1 VLGGILRCL
10 LEDVTLVI
18 VSPLAG
24 FLRSSGKIVLTQ
36 KFVDGVGLFRELWK
50 GPILHLC
57 QPASQPSDNL
67 DNVEVAAQTSAFD
80 TYCESLSEERLRAIV
95 PKRSVV
101 LASVGERFNSL
112 SRLCR
117 EIGIPCVYVTEY
129 SLKTRKQIAREYQ
142 RSDLHGI
149 WAKLR
154 QTQQEIAQRSAIS
167 AASAVQCNGLPTY
180 SAYKGIN
187 PRSHLF
193 FDSRIEP
200 SMLTTDDQISQRLAQ
215 LHHDRKLRLVFS
227 GRLNLT
233 KGVDDLPIVA
243 KHLRRLNI
251 PFEMS
256 ICGEGQ
262 YLDQLRKDIE
272 HRELGQLVRLR
283 GTLDFK
289 EELIPFVS
297 GQTDLF
303 VCCHRQGDP
312 SCTYVETMAC
322 GVPIVGYANEAWEQL
337 SSFAKTGWVT
347 PLGDPEALANRIAQL
362 SRDHKEIERSARAS
376 LAFARDHTF
385 EKTFRR
391 RVEHLDGVASSVFR
405 QA

>member
-1 VLGGILRCL
+1 

-18 VSPLAG
+18 VSPLRG
-24 FLRSSGKIVLTQ
+24 FVRPSGKIVLTQ
-36 KFVDGVGLFRELWK
+36 KFVDGVTLFRGLWK

-57 QPASQPSDNL
+57 EPASQPGDNL
-67 DNVEVAAQTSAFD
+67 DNIEVAAQTPVFD
-80 TYCESLSEERLRAIV
+80 TYCEDLSDKRLRAIL
-95 PKRSVV
+95 PRRSLL
-101 LASVGERFNSL
+101 LASVGEHFNSL

-117 EIGIPCVYVTEY
+117 EISIPCVYVTEY

-149 WAKLR
+149 WARLR
-154 QTQQEIAQRSAIS
+154 QTQQEIAQRRAIS
-167 AASAVQCNGLPTY
+167 VASAVQCNGLPTY

-187 PRSHLF
+187 PSPHLF
-193 FDSRIEP
+193 FDNRIEL
-200 SMLTTDDQISQRLAQ
+200 SMLTTDGQISQRLAQ
-215 LHHDRKLRLVFS
+215 LRQDRKLRLVFS
-227 GRLNLT
+227 GRLNLM

-243 KHLRRLNI
+243 EHLRLLNI

-272 HRELGQLVRLR
+272 HRGLGQLVSLR

-289 EELIPFVS
+289 DELIPFVS

-337 SSFAKTGWVT
+337 SSFAKAGWVT

-362 SRDHKEIERSARAS
+362 SRDRDEIERSARAS
-376 LAFARDHTF
+376 LEFARDHTF

-391 RVEHLDGVASSVFR
+391 RVEHLEGVASSVLR